1 MDGSWVKNNMEDK
14 DKKIESLHLKLIPY
28 FEKYGI
34 LLLLVLMILVMHIL
48 QPDVFLS
55 WRNVTNVFKQISW
68 QSMLALGVFMVI
80 VTAGID
86 LSVGSI
92 MMLSLMILVMH
103 ILQPDVFLSWRN
115 VTNVFKQISW
125 QSMLAL
131 GVFMVIVTAGI
142 DLSVGSIM
150 MLSLM
155 ILAVVA
161 KAGAPWFI
169 VVLTPL
175 IAGFLCGLFNG
186 LGITLLR
193 MPHPFIMTLGTL
205 YIFRGA
211 GNLISGGT
219 PISGFTDEVRY
230 LGHGRIDL
238 QWLGLEKSQYLPV
251 SLVLIAIVY
260 IIFWIFLNKSKT
272 GKWIYAI
279 GGNPNA
285 ARASGINVN
294 KILIIVYSLCGF
306 LSGIGALILAGRTD
320 SGYPNA
326 GLQSELDAI
335 AACIIG
341 GASFFGGRGTVLGVF
356 AGVMIMGILRNGLNL
371 MDVSSFWQQVLIGS
385 IIVLAVYIDVLRR
398 DIGTRK

>member
-1 MDGSWVKNNMEDK
+1 MEEKEKKK
-14 DKKIESLHLKLIPY
+14 DSLHLKLIPY
-28 FEKYGI
+28 FDKYGI
-34 LLLLVLMILVMHIL
+34 LLLLVLMIVVM
-48 QPDVFLS
+48 Q
-55 WRNVTNVFKQISW
+55 
-68 QSMLALGVFMVI
+68 
-80 VTAGID
+80 
-86 LSVGSI
+86 
-92 MMLSLMILVMH
+92 

-155 ILAVVA
+155 ILAIVS
-161 KAGAPWFI
+161 KAGAPWFV
-169 VVLTPL
+169 VVLAPMF
-175 IAGFLCGLFNG
+175 AGLLCGLING

-211 GNLISGGT
+211 GNLISGGS

-230 LGHGRIDL
+230 VGHGRIDL
-238 QWLGLEKSQYLPV
+238 TWLGLEKSQYLPV

-260 IIFWIFLNKSKT
+260 FIFWAFMNHTRT

-294 KILIIVYSLCGF
+294 KILVIVYSLCGF

-385 IIVLAVYIDVLRR
+385 IIVLAVYVDVLRR
-398 DIGTRK
+398 ELGTRK

>member
-1 MDGSWVKNNMEDK
+1 
-14 DKKIESLHLKLIPY
+14 
-28 FEKYGI
+28 
-34 LLLLVLMILVMHIL
+34 
-48 QPDVFLS
+48 
-55 WRNVTNVFKQISW
+55 
-68 QSMLALGVFMVI
+68 
-80 VTAGID
+80 
-86 LSVGSI
+86 
-92 MMLSLMILVMH
+92 MH

-251 SLVLIAIVY
+251 SLVLI
-260 IIFWIFLNKSKT
+260 
-272 GKWIYAI
+272 
-279 GGNPNA
+279 
-285 ARASGINVN
+285 VN
-294 KILIIVYSLCGF
+294 KILVIVYSLCGF

>member
-1 MDGSWVKNNMEDK
+1 MENE
-14 DKKIESLHLKLIPY
+14 KIKQSFFLKIIPYLEKFGILFLLLIMIIVLHL
-28 FEKYGI
+28 
-34 LLLLVLMILVMHIL
+34 L
-48 QPDVFLS
+48 QPEVFLS
-55 WRNVTNVFKQISW
+55 WENITNVFKQISW
-68 QSMLALGVFMVI
+68 
-80 VTAGID
+80 
-86 LSVGSI
+86 
-92 MMLSLMILVMH
+92 
-103 ILQPDVFLSWRN
+103 
-115 VTNVFKQISW
+115 K
-125 QSMLAL
+125 SMLAL

-155 ILAVVA
+155 ILAVISR
-161 KAGAPWFI
+161 AGMPWYV
-169 VVLTPL
+169 VVLVPL
-175 IAGFLCGLFNG
+175 VIGFLCGMFNG

-211 GNLISGGT
+211 GNLISGGS
-219 PISGFTDEVRY
+219 PISGFNPEVRY
-230 LGHGRIDL
+230 FGHGRIDL
-238 QWLGLEKSQYLPV
+238 TWLGFEENEYLPV
-251 SLVLIAIVY
+251 SLVLIVIVY
-260 IIFWIFLNKSKT
+260 FIFWVFLNHSRM

-294 KILIIVYSLCGF
+294 KILVIVYSLCGF
-306 LSGIGALILAGRTD
+306 LSGIAALILAGRAD

-356 AGVMIMGILRNGLNL
+356 VGVLIMGILTNGLNL
-371 MDVSSFWQQVLIGS
+371 MDVSSFWQQVLIGT
-385 IIVLAVYIDVLRR
+385 IIVIAVYIDVLRR
-398 DIGTRK
+398 DFGTRK

>member
-1 MDGSWVKNNMEDK
+1 MENK
-14 DKKIESLHLKLIPY
+14 DQEKESLYLKIMPY
-28 FEKYGI
+28 LEKYGI
-34 LLLLVLMILVMHIL
+34 LLLLVIMIVVMHFL

-68 QSMLALGVFMVI
+68 QSMLALGVF
-80 VTAGID
+80 
-86 LSVGSI
+86 
-92 MMLSLMILVMH
+92 
-103 ILQPDVFLSWRN
+103 
-115 VTNVFKQISW
+115 K
-125 QSMLAL
+125 
-131 GVFMVIVTAGI
+131 VIVTAGI

-155 ILAVVA
+155 ILAIDA
-161 KAGAPWFI
+161 KAGAPWYI
-169 VVLTPL
+169 VVITPL

-205 YIFRGA
+205 YIFRGT

-238 QWLGLEKSQYLPV
+238 TWLGLEKSQYLPV

-260 IIFWIFLNKSKT
+260 IIFWIFMNKTRT

-294 KILIIVYSLCGF
+294 KILVIVYSLCGF

-398 DIGTRK
+398 DLGTRK

>member
-1 MDGSWVKNNMEDK
+1 MENK
-14 DKKIESLHLKLIPY
+14 DQEKESLYLKIMPY
-28 FEKYGI
+28 LEKYGI
-34 LLLLVLMILVMHIL
+34 LLLLVIMIVVMH
-48 QPDVFLS
+48 F
-55 WRNVTNVFKQISW
+55 
-68 QSMLALGVFMVI
+68 
-80 VTAGID
+80 
-86 LSVGSI
+86 
-92 MMLSLMILVMH
+92 
-103 ILQPDVFLSWRN
+103 LQPDVFLSWRN

-155 ILAVVA
+155 ILAIVA
-161 KAGAPWFI
+161 KAGAPW
-169 VVLTPL
+169 
-175 IAGFLCGLFNG
+175 
-186 LGITLLR
+186 
-193 MPHPFIMTLGTL
+193 
-205 YIFRGA
+205 
-211 GNLISGGT
+211 
-219 PISGFTDEVRY
+219 Y

-238 QWLGLEKSQYLPV
+238 TWLGLEKSQYLPV

-260 IIFWIFLNKSKT
+260 IIFWIFMNKTRT

-294 KILIIVYSLCGF
+294 KILVIVYSLCGF

-398 DIGTRK
+398 DLGTRK